1 MPFKLMLRCL
11 IDQKQQRGNEMNKFT
26 PAEMTMD
33 DAIFYAS
40 NAPYLE
46 PADAPYVERALAM
59 LDDDRRDHYDEMR
72 AHSNI

>member
-1 MPFKLMLRCL
+1 
-11 IDQKQQRGNEMNKFT
+11 MNKFT

-33 DAIFYAS
+33 DAIFFAS